1 MDAKDMLGIIAALV
15 PVLATGLFGYWQF
28 LNQRRS
34 IQYSENIKSLYS
46 ASKEE
51 VLASIANLVTF
62 KKSPQMRRIT
72 QDVLINRLY
81 TELDYNVCNAI
92 GSQLVSM
99 IERNNP
105 QELNY
110 IIQRLIEINYNY
122 FLQTYGIGQRAA
134 DLKDILGKVEKD
146 YAEQLKHK
154 DDETKVTGLAADIKK
169 RVTEKWNEY
178 NTVKDLNDYRLM
190 WHKQVIADTI
200 GMILSSATSRQFN
213 NISVNFVANDFNY
226 CTFRNIAIHNCSVK
240 KSAFSQALLQQV
252 KLDNVYI
259 NDAIF
264 SSSIYEDMELSNGKI
279 IKTTFHGSSFR
290 NVKFCNIQME
300 DVCFLGCSFI
310 DCSFDNKVTGINPV
324 SMFKCEFSGIP
335 PLFINAVTNLSN
347 GDFASYLETTK
358 ISGSRLS
365 SIKEYYEKWFNK
377 PLEPL
382 AAPLPIIKEEVKNK

>member
-1 MDAKDMLGIIAALV
+1 MLGIIATLI

-46 ASKEE
+46 ATKEE

-99 IERNNP
+99 IEKNNP
-105 QELNY
+105 GELNY

-122 FLQTYGIGQRAA
+122 FLQTYGISQRAA
-134 DLKDILGKVEKD
+134 DLKLIISNTEKD
-146 YAEQLKHK
+146 YVEQLKHK
-154 DDETKVTGLAADIKK
+154 DDETKVIGLAADIKK

-190 WHKQVIADTI
+190 WHKQIIADTI

-213 NISVNFVANDFNY
+213 NIDVNFMANDFNY
-226 CTFRNIAIHNCSVK
+226 CTFRNITIHKCTIK
-240 KSAFSQALLQQV
+240 KSAFSQAVLQQV
-252 KLDNVYI
+252 RLNNI
-259 NDAIF
+259 AITDTIL
-264 SSSIYEDMELSNGKI
+264 STSRYEDMELCNGEI
-279 IKTTFHGSSFR
+279 VKTTFHASDFK
-290 NVKFCNIQME
+290 NVKFLNIKLD
-300 DVCFLGCSFI
+300 DVCFY
-310 DCSFDNKVTGINPV
+310 DCVFDDCVFDDKVLGINPA
-324 SMFKCEFSGIP
+324 SMYRASFKGIIPKFADSLKNISGD
-335 PLFINAVTNLSN
+335 
-347 GDFASYLETTK
+347 DFLHYLDTTK
-358 ISGSRLS
+358 ISGSRLK
-365 SIKEYYEKWFNK
+365 SITADYKEREKYYNTPPPQENK
-377 PLEPL
+377 ENDGQ
-382 AAPLPIIKEEVKNK
+382 K